1 MNKPNDKWYRL
12 SGAEG
17 DVVISTRIRLARN
30 LTGVPFPAAMNPE
43 QKQSVVEAVCA
54 ALRPLEEP
62 FRLADMGKLS
72 PRDSL
77 SLVERHLISPEFAR
91 SGAGSALL
99 LTENEEIALMVNEED
114 HLRLQV
120 MRPGLDLDGAYE
132 RADRLDSALDEKLH
146 FAFDQRLGYLTQCPT
161 NLGTGMRA
169 SLMLHL
175 PALQER
181 GAIQQLAVTVSKLGL
196 TIRGMYGEGTK
207 PQGAI
212 YQLSNQVTLGISER
226 EAIDNLKGIAAQIIR
241 EERAG
246 REQWQKNPHFE
257 DMVWR
262 SLGLLRTARL
272 LTGDEFM
279 ALVSNLRLGIAMGVI
294 PDIPLE
300 TAGALINDV
309 QPATLMAAA
318 GRDMEPAERDALRA
332 RTVRERLA

>member
-17 DVVISTRIRLARN
+17 RRGDQHPRPAGAT
-30 LTGVPFPAAMNPE
+30 TGVPFPAAMNPE
-43 QKQSVVEAVCA
+43 QKQASWRRYAPRSGLWGAFSAGGYGQAV
-54 ALRPLEEP
+54 
-62 FRLADMGKLS
+62 

-99 LTENEEIALMVNEED
+99 LTEDEGIALMVNEED

-132 RADRLDSALDEKLH
+132 QADRLDSALDEKLH

-196 TIRGMYGEGTK
+196 TIRGCTARAPKPSGGYIPAVQSSDAGNLGAGGHRQPEGLPPK
-207 PQGAI
+207 
-212 YQLSNQVTLGISER
+212 SF
-226 EAIDNLKGIAAQIIR
+226 
-241 EERAG
+241 G
-246 REQWQKNPHFE
+246 RNAPDGSSGRRTPHFE

-272 LTGDEFM
+272 LTGTEFM

-300 TAGALINDV
+300 TAGTLINDV
-309 QPATLMAAA
+309 QPATLMVAANL
-318 GRDMEPAERDALRA
+318 RDMEPAEQDALRA